1 MTTSVAAQPASAPA
15 AEALARAAAVVAAG
29 RKACDAYGRPDLS
42 DRLAAAERSLA
53 RPAVHVVVVGEFK
66 QGKSSLVNALVGA
79 TVCPVDDDVATAIPT
94 YVRHG
99 DEPAAELIHDGD
111 PPRRDPIALADVP
124 QWVVESAA
132 FTGQRPMG
140 VEVRLPRKLLAG
152 GLVLVD
158 TPGVGGLGSAHAA
171 ASLTATSMADALIF
185 VTDSSQELT
194 ASEVAFLRRAR
205 EMCPT
210 VVCAQTKT
218 DFYPFWRRIREI
230 NAGHLKPLGDIPIFG
245 VSSVLR
251 ARAVAAGDT
260 ALNTESGFPDLVS
273 FLGKQVAGEAAKQR
287 AAGAAAEVG
296 TACAQLAAQFEAERA
311 ALADPE
317 AAQRVIAELTDTKE
331 RVAALKS
338 AAAKWSQTL
347 TDGTT
352 DLTADIDHD
361 LRARIRAVTVEATD
375 AIEQSDPA
383 DTWSEMESWLQARVA
398 HELLDNYGMLRARAT
413 ELSERVAFH
422 FREASGNV
430 LNQIAVH
437 NPVPELAAAQVDHK
451 IELERM
457 KVGKQAMVALKSAYG
472 GAMMF
477 MMLGTMTG
485 LALGP
490 IVAGIG
496 LVMGVQGLRDEKK
509 RQRTARQ
516 TQAKNAVRRYCDEVS
531 FVTGK
536 DSKDTLRRIQRQ
548 LRDYYTGLAEEFNK
562 CNSEA
567 LQRATEAAK
576 KTQSER
582 ERRLTDINAELA
594 RLKQLREH
602 ALAVTGS

>member
-1 MTTSVAAQPASAPA
+1 M
-15 AEALARAAAVVAAG
+15 
-29 RKACDAYGRPDLS
+29 
-42 DRLAAAERSLA
+42 
-53 RPAVHVVVVGEFK
+53 
-66 QGKSSLVNALVGA
+66 
-79 TVCPVDDDVATAIPT
+79 
-94 YVRHG
+94 
-99 DEPAAELIHDGD
+99 
-111 PPRRDPIALADVP
+111 
-124 QWVVESAA
+124 
-132 FTGQRPMG
+132 
-140 VEVRLPRKLLAG
+140 
-152 GLVLVD
+152 
-158 TPGVGGLGSAHAA
+158 
-171 ASLTATSMADALIF
+171 
-185 VTDSSQELT
+185 
-194 ASEVAFLRRAR
+194 
-205 EMCPT
+205 
-210 VVCAQTKT
+210 
-218 DFYPFWRRIREI
+218 
-230 NAGHLKPLGDIPIFG
+230 
-245 VSSVLR
+245 
-251 ARAVAAGDT
+251 
-260 ALNTESGFPDLVS
+260 
-273 FLGKQVAGEAAKQR
+273 
-287 AAGAAAEVG
+287 
-296 TACAQLAAQFEAERA
+296 
-311 ALADPE
+311 
-317 AAQRVIAELTDTKE
+317 IAELTDTKE